1 MVAKDVACRYPTAHY
16 PYLLSSLRGCPV
28 SFLFILSPFSGCWRP
43 GSLQYEAIKVCRHIS
58 AQSHLSASLMAFGML
73 GELSTPKGSKK
84 SIVLYDS
91 DKDAET
97 AQEATQEA
105 MIETWHPQEIK

>member
-1 MVAKDVACRYPTAHY
+1 
-16 PYLLSSLRGCPV
+16 
-28 SFLFILSPFSGCWRP
+28 
-43 GSLQYEAIKVCRHIS
+43 
-58 AQSHLSASLMAFGML
+58 MAFGML